1 MPKSNKK
8 KNKNK
13 NKPKPNVVKGEIV
26 SDIPSGNKSES
37 SDSDSESGTE
47 LLPFVS
53 ICTPTFN
60 RRPFIPYIIKCFE
73 HQTYPKD
80 RIEWIIIDDG
90 TDPIEDLVK
99 DIEQVKYFYYEE
111 KMLLGKKR
119 NLMHSKCSGDIII
132 YMDDDDYYPP
142 ERVSHAVETL
152 LENPQV
158 LVAGSSEM
166 HFYFDS
172 RNQVYQ
178 CGPYK
183 EYHATAA
190 TFAFKKELLLET
202 SYNEENALA
211 EERHFL
217 KNYTIPLKQLD
228 TLKSIMVFS
237 HKHNSLNKEKMLE
250 NMESTKTKLSR
261 YTVDD
266 FIKDPELKKFYMVD
280 MNDLLTNYE
289 PGKPENKPK
298 LLEQIK
304 KMEEERNRRLEDH
317 NKMLMAQSRIFSNQ
331 GQPQQQQIDELRKH
345 YEKQMGEK
353 VYLINELLKKIKDLN
368 AELSQYKEATK

>member
-1 MPKSNKK
+1 MPKSNKNK
-8 KNKNK
+8 KT
-13 NKPKPNVVKGEIV
+13 PNVVKGELI
-26 SDIPSGNKSES
+26 SGIPSGNKSES
-37 SDSDSESGTE
+37 SDSDSDSGTE

-60 RRPFIPYIIKCFE
+60 RRPFIPYLKKCFE

-80 RIEWIIIDDG
+80 RMEWIIIDDG

-132 YMDDDDYYPP
+132 YMDDDDYYP
-142 ERVSHAVETL
+142 EQRISHAVETL
-152 LENPQV
+152 LENPSF

-183 EYHATAA
+183 DYHATAA

-211 EERHFL
+211 EEKHFL

-261 YTVDD
+261 YKVDD

-317 NKMLMAQSRIFSNQ
+317 NKMLMAKSRIFSNQ
-331 GQPQQQQIDELRKH
+331 GQQPQQQIDELRKH

-368 AELSQYKEATK
+368 AELSQYKDVNK

>member
-1 MPKSNKK
+1 MPKSNKNKK

-13 NKPKPNVVKGEIV
+13 NKNTPNVVKGELI
-26 SDIPSGNKSES
+26 SGIPSGNKSES
-37 SDSDSESGTE
+37 SDSDSDSGTE
-47 LLPFVS
+47 LLPFLV
-53 ICTPTFN
+53 CTPTFN
-60 RRPFIPYIIKCFE
+60 RRPFIPYLKKCFE

-132 YMDDDDYYPP
+132 YMDDDDYYP
-142 ERVSHAVETL
+142 EQRISHAVETL
-152 LENPQV
+152 IENPSF

-183 EYHATAA
+183 DYHATAA
-190 TFAFKKELLLET
+190 TFAFRKELLLET

-217 KNYTIPLKQLD
+217 KNYTIPL
-228 TLKSIMVFS
+228 
-237 HKHNSLNKEKMLE
+237 NSW
-250 NMESTKTKLSR
+250 T
-261 YTVDD
+261 
-266 FIKDPELKKFYMVD
+266 
-280 MNDLLTNYE
+280 
-289 PGKPENKPK
+289 
-298 LLEQIK
+298 
-304 KMEEERNRRLEDH
+304 H
-317 NKMLMAQSRIFSNQ
+317 
-331 GQPQQQQIDELRKH
+331 
-345 YEKQMGEK
+345 
-353 VYLINELLKKIKDLN
+353 
-368 AELSQYKEATK
+368 

>member
-13 NKPKPNVVKGEIV
+13 NKNKSNSVKSEFPSII
-26 SDIPSGNKSES
+26 SSGNKSES
-37 SDSDSESGTE
+37 SDSDSDSGTE

-132 YMDDDDYYPP
+132 YMDDDDYYP
-142 ERVSHAVETL
+142 EQRISHAVETL
-152 LENPQV
+152 LENPSF

-183 EYHATAA
+183 DYHATAA

-211 EERHFL
+211 EEKHFL

-304 KMEEERNRRLEDH
+304 KMEEERNKRLEDH
-317 NKMLMAQSRIFSNQ
+317 NKMLMAQGRICSNHSQ
-331 GQPQQQQIDELRKH
+331 HQPQIDELRKH
-345 YEKQMGEK
+345 YEKQMAEK

-368 AELSQYKEATK
+368 AELTQYKDVNK